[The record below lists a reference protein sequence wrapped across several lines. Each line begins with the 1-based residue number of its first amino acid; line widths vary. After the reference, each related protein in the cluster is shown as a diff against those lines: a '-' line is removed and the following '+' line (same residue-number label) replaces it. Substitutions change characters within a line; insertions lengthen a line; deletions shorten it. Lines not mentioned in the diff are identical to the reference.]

1 MEGYGCTGWIDDAIG
16 GYGGIFLRFSPS
28 KPHPTLLHT
37 TGIFL
42 KKAKMPQTAG
52 EFAGLAAWGYRLGLH
67 LLRPLSV
74 EAIRFLPKCY
84 RYLYTAIVQ
93 VVYKVLVFPYRF
105 PYAFVGLVFS
115 GFFKTVPYPVDI
127 RVERG
132 HGKGIEPSLLCG
144 L

>member
-1 MEGYGCTGWIDDAIG
+1 MRMEGYGCTGWIDDAIG

-93 VVYKVLVFPYRF
+93 VVYKREFEIIF
-105 PYAFVGLVFS
+105 
-115 GFFKTVPYPVDI
+115 
-127 RVERG
+127 
-132 HGKGIEPSLLCG
+132 
-144 L
+144 